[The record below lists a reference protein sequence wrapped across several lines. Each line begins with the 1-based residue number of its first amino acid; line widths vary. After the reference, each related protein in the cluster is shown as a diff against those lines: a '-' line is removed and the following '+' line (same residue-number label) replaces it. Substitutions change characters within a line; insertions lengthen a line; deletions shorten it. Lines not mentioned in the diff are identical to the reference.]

1 MSLTYGFFD
10 AVYDSDSGT
19 YDRTYTA
26 EQFSTY
32 LKGIISDGVVANV
45 GNQLAVSP
53 NSGMTIQVGTGR
65 MFINSRWM
73 DNDTV
78 IDLTV
83 GAANGALP
91 RKDIVVARLDYSGRA
106 IGITVKAGTAA
117 ATPTAP
123 SVQRDST
130 YYEMELA
137 EINVKAG
144 ATAITAADIT
154 DKRADQTV
162 CGYVT
167 GLVDQI
173 DTAGMWAQLEA
184 DFGTWFDGMKNQ
196 LSEDAAG
203 NLQLQIDD
211 LEGDISQNA
220 ENIAEN
226 TADITALQAATTI
239 GASTTTFASYATTY
253 ISGYSI
259 SAYKIG
265 RMCFFEGF
273 LTLTNTAAPAESV
286 LATLPAAFRPAREW
300 TILGEITNG
309 ASANQ
314 GRNLLLKTDGTFCTH
329 NHGLPTNTWLR
340 FSAAYVSAS

>member
-45 GNQLAVSP
+45 GSQLAVTP
-53 NSGMTIQVGTGR
+53 HSGMTIQVGTGR

-137 EINVKAG
+137 EINVKAR

-162 CGYVT
+162 CGYVV

-173 DTAGMWAQLEA
+173 DTAGMWSQLES
-184 DFGTWFDGMKNQ
+184 DFGAWFDEMKDQ

-203 NLQLQIDD
+203 NLQNEIDD
-211 LEGDISQNA
+211 
-220 ENIAEN
+220 
-226 TADITALQAATTI
+226 ITDDVETIDTTLTSLVGKVVKTTLYATQTYAHATS
-239 GASTTTFASYATTY
+239 GTNNFASVPGIRDYAVV
-253 ISGYSI
+253 
-259 SAYKIG
+259 
-265 RMCFFEGF
+265 
-273 LTLTNTAAPAESV
+273 LV
-286 LATLPAAFRPAREW
+286 LADCGNCRQWLTFV
-300 TILGEITNG
+300 NG
-309 ASANQ
+309 DTVPLYLYDYSGNNSIRGGYMIDWANQ
-314 GRNLLLKTDGTFCTH
+314 RVAVRYLQRTGAFTYKN
-329 NHGLPTNTWLR
+329 
-340 FSAAYVSAS
+340 VSITKVVGFIKQ